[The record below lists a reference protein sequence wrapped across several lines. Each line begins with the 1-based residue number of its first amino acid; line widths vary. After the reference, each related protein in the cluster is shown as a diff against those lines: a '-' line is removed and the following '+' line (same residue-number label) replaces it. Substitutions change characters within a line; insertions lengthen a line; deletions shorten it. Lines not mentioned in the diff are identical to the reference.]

1 MKPQRSEAMAVN
13 IDPQKWN
20 FHPSMC
26 SIALT
31 HKEHPMTP
39 EEVIRLAAVDVRER
53 PEDELVIDLGQFALE
68 SMAQGPVTLDEV
80 VKAFV
85 AERDRAVAAEE
96 RIRQLEQERD
106 EAAEIIRQAKSLMSE
121 LYNWIEWW
129 PNGPETWDA
138 TEAAIDAFLA
148 KHPQPAK
155 EQVE

>member
-1 MKPQRSEAMAVN
+1 
-13 IDPQKWN
+13 
-20 FHPSMC
+20 
-26 SIALT
+26 
-31 HKEHPMTP
+31 
-39 EEVIRLAAVDVRER
+39 VRER
-53 PEDELVIDLGQFALE
+53 PEDEPDARNCPICGKPWGKLIMGGCDIGFCFECYNNA
-68 SMAQGPVTLDEV
+68 SGK
-80 VKAFV
+80 KAD
-85 AERDRAVAAEE
+85 A